1 MIVMGSA
8 VETCT
13 VSDMSRS
20 LLICLFSFILILEGT
35 LPDMLLGGV
44 WTK

>member
-1 MIVMGSA
+1 MMVMGSA

-13 VSDMSRS
+13 VSDMYRS
-20 LLICLFSFILILEGT
+20 LFICLFGFSLILEGT